1 MPESVAEE
9 TRRRGQPAAP
19 ARKLSWFLAIAALL
33 HLPLTPLGPL
43 LGLLSLLHW
52 PSPEPPPDSLNS
64 IPVSLLSP
72 EEMEQLGLGTPPPP
86 APPPEAAEP
95 KAEDEAPAEPAPPK
109 PKPKPKP
116 RPKPAVRY
124 DGGALESDAGAK
136 PAATPPDGGVRPMA
150 SAVAAATPPDG
161 GAPAE
166 PKSKPDPLALAGK
179 AASVADPNANV
190 RFLLLNDRIRALPIA
205 PRIGQLVARL
215 PQWRSF
221 FGPAGLDPIRD
232 IKGIYVAG
240 PQFRVSDEVV
250 VVVSYNVTAA
260 VMHKAVDG
268 IVNHPPKGE
277 WLDAPI
283 PAARAH
289 ADRADRIFVLPKS
302 KIVLMVPPHLK
313 DDAIAK
319 APRMAFPA
327 VGGDAAVVAF
337 VAKPWRALMGLRLP
351 VDVPHS
357 IASVSLSLSPTADGG
372 AVLHVDAVDES
383 PEVARDDAALLTRA
397 INTMTQQNVGAL
409 GALLFGGQ
417 TLSLIE
423 PVELK
428 ALGKSIR
435 GDATITPRQ
444 LERLL
449 GFAEGWVDA
458 ITGGPPPLP
467 GPVTPAQGTG
477 SRRPAPAPT
486 SAPRPARVTPT
497 P

>member
-1 MPESVAEE
+1 MPESVAEV
-9 TRRRGQPAAP
+9 TRRRVQPAAP
-19 ARKLSWFLAIAALL
+19 ARKLSWFLVLAALV

-52 PSPEPPPDSLNS
+52 PTHEPPPDTLNS

-72 EEMEQLGLGTPPPP
+72 EEMEQLGLGPTPP
-86 APPPEAAEP
+86 APP
-95 KAEDEAPAEPAPPK
+95 DPAEPRAGEEPAPEPALPKPRPK
-109 PKPKPKP
+109 PKPKPEP
-116 RPKPAVRY
+116 LTN
-124 DGGALESDAGAK
+124 DGGALEADAGVK
-136 PAATPPDGGVRPMA
+136 PPKPV
-150 SAVAAATPPDG
+150 ATPPDG
-161 GAPAE
+161 GARPVASVSPSKGDAGARPEAPA
-166 PKSKPDPLALAGK
+166 KTDPLALAGK
-179 AASVADPNANV
+179 ATSIADPNANV

-240 PQFRVSDEVV
+240 PQFRISDEVV
-250 VVVSYNVTAA
+250 VVVSYNVTQAT
-260 VMHKAVDG
+260 MHKAVDG

-327 VGGDAAVVAF
+327 IGGDAAVVAF
-337 VAKPWRALMGLRLP
+337 IAKPWRATMGLRVP
-351 VDVPHS
+351 VELPHS
-357 IASVSLSLSPTADGG
+357 IASVSLSLSPSADGG

-383 PEVARDDAALLTRA
+383 PEIAQADAALLTRA
-397 INTMTQQNVGAL
+397 INTLTQQNVGAL

-428 ALGKSIR
+428 AVGKSIR
-435 GDATITPRQ
+435 GDATVTPRQ

-458 ITGGPPPLP
+458 ITGGPAPSL
-467 GPVTPAQGTG
+467 G
-477 SRRPAPAPT
+477 SAAPT
-486 SAPRPARVTPT
+486 TGARGAAPRPTSTSRRSATPS

>member
-9 TRRRGQPAAP
+9 TRRRGPRAARP
-19 ARKLSWFLAIAALL
+19 RKLSWFVLIAAVL

-52 PSPEPPPDSLNS
+52 PTREPPPDALNA

-72 EEMEQLGLGTPPPP
+72 EEMDQLGLGATPP
-86 APPPEAAEP
+86 APPPPEAIEP
-95 KAEDEAPAEPAPPK
+95 KSDEGAPVEPP

-116 RPKPAVRY
+116 RPKP
-124 DGGALESDAGAK
+124 K
-136 PAATPPDGGVRPMA
+136 PKPVEDGGVTA
-150 SAVAAATPPDG
+150 PDG
-161 GAPAE
+161 GAPPEPHPRPVASAASAAAGGDAGAPPE
-166 PKSKPDPLALAGK
+166 PKTKPDPLALAGK

-190 RFLLLNDRIRALPIA
+190 KLLLLNDRIRALPIA

-232 IKGIYVAG
+232 IRGIYVAG
-240 PQFRVSDEVV
+240 PQFRVSSDVV
-250 VVVSYNVTAA
+250 VVVSYNVSQAT
-260 VMHKAVDG
+260 MHKAVDG

-277 WLDAPI
+277 WLDAPL
-283 PAARAH
+283 PVARAH
-289 ADRADRIFVLPKS
+289 ADRAERIFVLPKS

-327 VGGDAAVVAF
+327 IGGDAAVVAF
-337 VAKPWRALMGLRLP
+337 VANPWRALMGLRAP
-351 VDVPHS
+351 VEIPRS
-357 IASVSLSLSPTADGG
+357 IASVSLSVSPSADGG
-372 AVLHVDAVDES
+372 AVLHIDATDDS
-383 PEVARDDAALLTRA
+383 PEDARSHAALLTQA
-397 INTMTQQNVGAL
+397 INAITQQNVGAL

-417 TLSLIE
+417 TLSLVE
-423 PVELK
+423 PVELR
-428 ALGKSIR
+428 AVGKSIR

-467 GPVTPAQGTG
+467 GDRAAPSASP
-477 SRRPAPAPT
+477 SPRR
-486 SAPRPARVTPT
+486 R
-497 P
+497 